1 MPFPVR
7 PRFPW
12 RLRTRTLPLGRR
24 TILMGILNVTPD
36 SFSDGNQFLSPR
48 AAHHRALELLDEG
61 ADLIDLG
68 GESTRPNATPV
79 DPAEEQSRI
88 LPVIAAILKSR
99 PEAILSVDT
108 FHASTAHAALAAG
121 VEIIN
126 DVSGLLWDPA
136 MASLVAR
143 EKPGVILMHTR
154 GLPREWTS
162 LPPLPSH
169 DILPLVL
176 SGLTHSL
183 SLARTAGLPES
194 NLVLDP
200 GFGFGKLGDEN
211 FTLLAHFAELARF
224 NLPLLAG
231 LSRKRFLTAW
241 LKEIPLDLEG
251 IRLQATIAANTAAI
265 LNGAHIL
272 RIHDLTAARAAANIA
287 DALLNASPE
296 PESPT
301 PSTESPRET

>member
-1 MPFPVR
+1 MPYPVR

-36 SFSDGNQFLSPR
+36 SFSDGNQFLSLR
-48 AAHHRALELLDEG
+48 AAHHRSLELLDEG

-79 DPAEEQSRI
+79 DPAEEQARI
-88 LPVIAAILKSR
+88 LPVITAILKSR

-108 FHASTAHAALAAG
+108 FHASTAEAVLAAG
-121 VEIIN
+121 VEIVN
-126 DVSGLLWDPA
+126 DVSGLTWDSA
-136 MASLVAR
+136 MATLVGR
-143 EKPGVILMHTR
+143 VKPGVILMHTR
-154 GLPREWTS
+154 GTPREWSS
-162 LPPLPSH
+162 LPALPKQE
-169 DILPLVL
+169 ILPLVRT
-176 SGLTHSL
+176 GLAR
-183 SLARTAGLPES
+183 SLALARAAGLPDDRI
-194 NLVLDP
+194 VLDP

-272 RIHDLTAARAAANIA
+272 RVHDIPAACAATNIA
-287 DALLNASPE
+287 DALLNAAHVEDPIPPQSP
-296 PESPT
+296 
-301 PSTESPRET
+301 